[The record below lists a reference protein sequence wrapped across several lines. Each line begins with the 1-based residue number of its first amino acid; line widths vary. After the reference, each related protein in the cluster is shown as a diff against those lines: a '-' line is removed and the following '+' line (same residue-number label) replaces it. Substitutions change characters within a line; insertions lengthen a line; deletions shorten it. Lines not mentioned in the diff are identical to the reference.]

1 MDLDKIKSAVLTE
14 LTDTNGLN
22 SLKLQNH
29 IYGCFILMEDIAQG
43 VLDFS
48 GSIVSTS
55 KFSFDL
61 DKQFADIGIRYGFI
75 MDTKL
80 ALNEYNGCYK
90 EVWLQYFRDIDIH
103 RDIDEVDKIEDCLL
117 EVLQKSVKPEDG
129 FFFNALDTGS
139 LSQDWI
145 EKALGLINCSG
156 DNVNSVISHAV
167 CEKPLCPPKKKHLAH
182 TRRSHPKIV
191 TAVKKSLAK
200 TRRH

>member
-1 MDLDKIKSAVLTE
+1 MDLSKIKSSVLTE

-43 VLDFS
+43 ILDVS

-61 DKQFADIGIRYGFI
+61 DKQFADIGIRYGFV

-80 ALNEYNGCYK
+80 ALNDYDGSYK
-90 EVWLQYFRDIDIH
+90 EVWLQYFRDVDIQ
-103 RDIDEVDKIEDCLL
+103 RDIDEVDKIEDCLI
-117 EVLQKSVKPEDG
+117 EVLQKCLKPDDL
-129 FFFNALDTGS
+129 FFFNALESGS
-139 LSQDWI
+139 LPQEWI
-145 EKALGLINCSG
+145 EKVLTLINSESG
-156 DNVNSVISHAV
+156 TVISHAIS
-167 CEKPLCPPKKKHLAH
+167 EKPLCSKKKHLAY
-182 TRRSHPKIV
+182 TRRAASKV
-191 TAVKKSLAK
+191 TPVKKSLAK